1 MNTDVPLH
9 ASMAEPIHASRPV
22 RAHSM
27 RDGAAWT
34 HAVTLANPHDTPAPG
49 MKRLTSMRAWAAQ
62 GDLSPRPPTT
72 SPPLGAS
79 STYQPVRP
87 EDAPLSTGAWA
98 AQGDLSPRPS
108 TTPPPL
114 GASSTYQPV
123 RPEDAPL
130 STGAWAAQGGLALLT
145 PATPSENTPPLG
157 ASSTYRPTRPEDVPL
172 STGAWVAHG
181 GLALLPLT
189 GIWGATRVGGD
200 TRLGATS
207 AQTATGMLGGYLPS
221 RLLFFRPATPGSGR
235 WMDLE
240 VAAVG
245 GGLLFTPPLAAL
257 GTWGL
262 GELAFGR
269 SEDRA
274 DAYVGALAGA
284 AAGTLLAAAVDG
296 LLTKLSEPSTRL
308 QAVRQLIALAFV
320 GSGATLGYQWAGGG
334 PRSHQP
340 TR

>member
-1 MNTDVPLH
+1 MSRHLVLSSIWLLVGAGLAPSDSQAGPTRLGTDVPLR
-9 ASMAEPIHASRPV
+9 ASMAEPLHASRPV
-22 RAHSM
+22 RPPTPSD
-27 RDGAAWT
+27 DGASTPA
-34 HAVTLANPHDTPAPG
+34 ATLASRLGRARNTASSASADGTPPPGTTGMGVRARAAPG
-49 MKRLTSMRAWAAQ
+49 GLA
-62 GDLSPRPPTT
+62 LLPPTT
-72 SPPLGAS
+72 PSEDTPPLGAS
-79 STYQPVRP
+79 STYQPTRP
-87 EDAPLSTGAWA
+87 EDA
-98 AQGDLSPRPS
+98 
-108 TTPPPL
+108 
-114 GASSTYQPV
+114 
-123 RPEDAPL
+123 
-130 STGAWAAQGGLALLT
+130 
-145 PATPSENTPPLG
+145 
-157 ASSTYRPTRPEDVPL
+157 PL

-181 GLALLPLT
+181 GLALLPLG

-207 AQTATGMLGGYLPS
+207 AQTAAGMLGGYLPS

-257 GTWGL
+257 GTWGM

-274 DAYVGALAGA
+274 DAYLGALAGA

-296 LLTKLSEPSTRL
+296 LLTKLSEPATRL
-308 QAVRQLIALAFV
+308 QVVRQLIALAFV

>member
-1 MNTDVPLH
+1 MSTWLLVGAGIMPSESHAGPAGLNTDVPLR
-9 ASMAEPIHASRPV
+9 ASIHASRPV
-22 RAHSM
+22 RAHSP

-34 HAVTLANPHDTPAPG
+34 HAATLANADG
-49 MKRLTSMRAWAAQ
+49 
-62 GDLSPRPPTT
+62 
-72 SPPLGAS
+72 
-79 STYQPVRP
+79 
-87 EDAPLSTGAWA
+87 
-98 AQGDLSPRPS
+98 
-108 TTPPPL
+108 
-114 GASSTYQPV
+114 
-123 RPEDAPL
+123 
-130 STGAWAAQGGLALLT
+130 T
-145 PATPSENTPPLG
+145 PATSENTPPLG
-157 ASSTYRPTRPEDVPL
+157 ASSTYQPTRPEDAPL

-235 WMDLE
+235 FMDLE

-257 GTWGL
+257 GTWGM

-274 DAYVGALAGA
+274 DAYLGALAGA

>member
-1 MNTDVPLH
+1 MPSESHAGPASLDTDVPLR
-9 ASMAEPIHASRPV
+9 ASIHASRPV
-22 RAHSM
+22 RAHST
-27 RDGAAWT
+27 RERAAWT
-34 HAVTLANPHDTPAPG
+34 HAAPLASADDTPAPG
-49 MKRLTSMRAWAAQ
+49 MKSI
-62 GDLSPRPPTT
+62 
-72 SPPLGAS
+72 
-79 STYQPVRP
+79 
-87 EDAPLSTGAWA
+87 
-98 AQGDLSPRPS
+98 

-114 GASSTYQPV
+114 GASSTYQPT
-123 RPEDAPL
+123 RPEDA
-130 STGAWAAQGGLALLT
+130 
-145 PATPSENTPPLG
+145 
-157 ASSTYRPTRPEDVPL
+157 PL

-200 TRLGATS
+200 TRIGATS

-257 GTWGL
+257 GTWGM

-274 DAYVGALAGA
+274 DAWLGALAGA

>member
-1 MNTDVPLH
+1 MSRHLVLLSTWLFVGASLMPSPSHAGPAGMNTDVPLH

-22 RAHSM
+22 RAHST

-62 GDLSPRPPTT
+62 GGLSPRPPTT

-79 STYQPVRP
+79 STYQPV
-87 EDAPLSTGAWA
+87 
-98 AQGDLSPRPS
+98 
-108 TTPPPL
+108 
-114 GASSTYQPV
+114 
-123 RPEDAPL
+123 
-130 STGAWAAQGGLALLT
+130 
-145 PATPSENTPPLG
+145 
-157 ASSTYRPTRPEDVPL
+157 RPEDVPL

-200 TRLGATS
+200 TRLGAAS

>member
-1 MNTDVPLH
+1 MSTLPFFLTARARMSRHLVILSTWLLVGAGLVAPRESRADVPLR
-9 ASMAEPIHASRPV
+9 ASRLEP
-22 RAHSM
+22 
-27 RDGAAWT
+27 
-34 HAVTLANPHDTPAPG
+34 
-49 MKRLTSMRAWAAQ
+49 
-62 GDLSPRPPTT
+62 
-72 SPPLGAS
+72 
-79 STYQPVRP
+79 
-87 EDAPLSTGAWA
+87 
-98 AQGDLSPRPS
+98 

-114 GASSTYQPV
+114 GASSTYQPT
-123 RPEDAPL
+123 RPEDA
-130 STGAWAAQGGLALLT
+130 
-145 PATPSENTPPLG
+145 
-157 ASSTYRPTRPEDVPL
+157 PL

-235 WMDLE
+235 FMDLE

-245 GGLLFTPPLAAL
+245 GGLLLTPPLAAL